1 MSSAAMP
8 PHGFVTVRGRGY
20 RPDQVDA
27 YLEALSEDRDAAWER
42 AARLTVLAR
51 EMEEEAVR
59 LRETVA
65 QLVPQTYETLGE
77 PARRLFQLALET
89 AADLRER
96 TRHETGQ
103 EVARAEERAEG
114 VRREAREAAD
124 AVRAE
129 ADERAR
135 QCLLAARAEA
145 DGHRVG
151 ARREVKE
158 GRGQALGALRE
169 TRQRITAMLA
179 EHAREQAERWAEAE
193 REEAGRVAAL
203 DARHAERV
211 SRAEAELS
219 AAERA
224 LAEAQESARRRE
236 EEAHAR
242 AAEIVADARLRGER
256 IARETER
263 VLCEHSETWD
273 DVQAHMDSV
282 RDSLISLTGK
292 VAME

>member
-27 YLEALSEDRDAAWER
+27 YLEALSEDRDAAWVR

-51 EMEEEAVR
+51 EMEEEVVR

-65 QLVPQTYETLGE
+65 QLAPQTYETLGE

-89 AADLRER
+89 AAELRER
-96 TRHETGQ
+96 TRRETGQ

-124 AVRAE
+124 AVRAQ
-129 ADERAR
+129 ADEQAR
-135 QCLLAARAEA
+135 QCLLDARAEA
-145 DGHRVG
+145 DVHRVG

-179 EHAREQAERWAEAE
+179 EHAREQTERWAEAE
-193 REEAGRVAAL
+193 REEAVRVTAL

-211 SRAEAELS
+211 SRAEGELA

-224 LAEAQESARRRE
+224 LTEAGEYARRRE

-242 AAEIVADARLRGER
+242 AAEIVADARVHGER
-256 IARETER
+256 IARETEQ
-263 VLCEHSETWD
+263 VLREHSATWD

-282 RDSLISLTGK
+282 RDSLLSLTGR